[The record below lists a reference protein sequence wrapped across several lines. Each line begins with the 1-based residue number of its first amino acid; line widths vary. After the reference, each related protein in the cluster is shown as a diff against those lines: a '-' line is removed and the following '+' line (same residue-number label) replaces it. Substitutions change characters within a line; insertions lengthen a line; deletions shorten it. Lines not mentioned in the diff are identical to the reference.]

1 MENNNWFGFVQIGV
15 NFDYVRNITFDNN
28 VIAHVVGRVALETG
42 DELVDL
48 RGGLVACQYLEMQK
62 CYDLSITNN
71 IVAGITYAGFIVP
84 GHTCGDS
91 DQKVFRGN
99 VAHSIKGFMGGI
111 GALIY
116 PD

>member
-62 CYDLSITNN
+62 CYNLSITNN
-71 IVAGITYAGFIVP
+71 IVAAITYAGFIVP
-84 GHTCGDS
+84 GHTC
-91 DQKVFRGN
+91 
-99 VAHSIKGFMGGI
+99 
-111 GALIY
+111 
-116 PD
+116 